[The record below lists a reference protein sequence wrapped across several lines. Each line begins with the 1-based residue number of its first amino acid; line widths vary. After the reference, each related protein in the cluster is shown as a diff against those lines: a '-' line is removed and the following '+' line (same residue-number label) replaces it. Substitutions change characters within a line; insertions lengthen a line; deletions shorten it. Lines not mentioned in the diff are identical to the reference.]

1 MSEELLEAVY
11 SVAVSVGP
19 VEWVVRCEICN
30 EEFGEPTTDEELLD
44 KLEAEHRAVH
54 GLSL

>member
-19 VEWVVRCEICN
+19 VEWVVRCEICD